1 METFCYMKW
10 PVRHHRRWRR
20 LPLIFDIFKT

>member
-10 PVRHHRRWRR
+10 PVKHHKSRRVSH
-20 LPLIFDIFKT
+20 

>member
-10 PVRHHRRWRR
+10 PVRHHKSRRV
-20 LPLIFDIFKT
+20 PINF

>member
-10 PVRHHRRWRR
+10 SVKHHKSRRVSH
-20 LPLIFDIFKT
+20 

>member
-10 PVRHHRRWRR
+10 PVRYHKSRRVSH
-20 LPLIFDIFKT
+20 

>member
-10 PVRHHRRWRR
+10 RVRHHKSRRVSH
-20 LPLIFDIFKT
+20 

>member
-10 PVRHHRRWRR
+10 PVRDHKSRRVSH
-20 LPLIFDIFKT
+20 

>member
-10 PVRHHRRWRR
+10 PVRQHKSRRVSH
-20 LPLIFDIFKT
+20 

>member
-10 PVRHHRRWRR
+10 PVRHHKPRRVSH
-20 LPLIFDIFKT
+20 

>member
-10 PVRHHRRWRR
+10 PVGHHKSRRVSH
-20 LPLIFDIFKT
+20 

>member
-10 PVRHHRRWRR
+10 SVRHHKSRRVSH
-20 LPLIFDIFKT
+20 

>member
-10 PVRHHRRWRR
+10 PVRHHKSRSVSH
-20 LPLIFDIFKT
+20 

>member
-10 PVRHHRRWRR
+10 PVRHH
-20 LPLIFDIFKT
+20 KS

>member
-10 PVRHHRRWRR
+10 PVRHHKSQRVSH
-20 LPLIFDIFKT
+20 

>member
-10 PVRHHRRWRR
+10 PVRHHKSR
-20 LPLIFDIFKT
+20 TVSH

>member
-10 PVRHHRRWRR
+10 PVRHH
-20 LPLIFDIFKT
+20 

>member
-10 PVRHHRRWRR
+10 PVRHHTSRRVSH
-20 LPLIFDIFKT
+20 

>member
-10 PVRHHRRWRR
+10 PFRHHKSRRVSH
-20 LPLIFDIFKT
+20 